1 MGRELRKTLCVLMA
15 AITLSS
21 SIELPARASEPAG
34 EVQETADSEKTVLA
48 EELDEEEEKGST
60 EQPAP
65 DKETEETQEISV
77 EEETGLETSDILIE
91 ETEIK
96 ETEIKETEIEETV
109 SETSSSE
116 VSTEEPVSSEQP
128 VSTEEPV
135 SSEQPVSTEEPISS
149 EQPVSTEENSSE
161 ETAPEETTSTEELTQ
176 EIASTE
182 ELTQEFTTTGELTE
196 ETEEEEIASYAFNWD
211 LGLGFIDDIASGSY
225 KNVYWRIDRD
235 GKLTVKGNGEYC
247 EYPQHTYSPWYPYR
261 ESIKTA
267 EVRLSL
273 IENPSFMFEDCVNL
287 TSVDISQLDTSLS
300 TNLSAMFRGCSSLKS
315 IDLSKMNTSK
325 ATQISAMFA
334 DCSSLETLDLS
345 NFDTSNVTA
354 MSSLFSYAKNLKHI
368 QFGEKFT
375 TEKVTRSPYMFQ
387 GCYALEELDLSS
399 FAMPVN
405 NEMKGMFKFCR
416 NLKKLTFGEKFSAA
430 KATDVSQMFWSCDGL
445 NALDLS
451 AFDLRSVQYADLMLG
466 MDNLLEFQTP
476 RNVKI
481 NISMPN
487 GTWQTSE
494 GQCITDGYLP
504 KNQNKSMKLTQ
515 QMQLIVTKT
524 VTEYSY
530 GSKLDLSDLK
540 VEYRNSTGS
549 IREQVK
555 DYTTNAKSI
564 DMNTA
569 GTKDLIVTYK
579 GISATVKITVK
590 EQTVLDRF
598 VLDDDAKTVYMPG
611 EKPCLDG
618 IWLHG
623 YLGNDRKIS
632 TVDYRTNLDEIDTST
647 PGVKKLKVWYAD
659 ACGEID
665 LFVMEPFQNDDI
677 AHKRY
682 DTLAYRIDKNGN
694 LTMMGSHPRLKNHDW
709 SGLQNALDC
718 VKTAKIVIRGADDF
732 SELLSGCRNL
742 ESVDFSETETKYVKN
757 FIQMFYNCSSLKSV
771 DLSGFDTEN
780 ATNMSSMFSEC
791 KSLKNVDLS
800 GFQTKNVKDMS
811 GMFGNCTALESV
823 NLSSFDTGSVIR
835 MRDMFS
841 GCNSLSSLPIGSFKT
856 GSVTNMSGMFAGC
869 SNIKEINLSH
879 FDTRNVENMS
889 RMFVGCKG
897 LTSLDLRPLNTQK
910 VTDMSE
916 MFDSC
921 SNLTSLN
928 LSNFDTRNVKNM
940 SEMFNYCTSLK
951 SLDVSRFN
959 TQAVTN
965 MDFMFSDCS
974 SLTSLDVTR
983 FDTRNVTNMRCMFR
997 YCNSLS
1003 SLDVSKF
1010 DTRKLENASYMFQY
1024 CKKLTSLDVTK
1035 FDTGNVTSMREMFR
1049 GCYALEALDTSSFQT
1064 GKVKD
1069 MAFMFA
1075 DCLSLTSLNV
1085 DSFDVR
1091 NAEDLSYMF
1100 YDSREL
1106 KKLNL
1111 SGFDMGG
1118 ITSVYG
1124 AESLVEG
1131 CRELEELWTPRNIKV
1146 EASLYGTWYDDKDNA
1161 YTEFPRNTGTSIHLR
1176 KTKTP
1181 EEPDEESSSSEESSS
1196 TEESSSQEESSSS
1209 EESST
1214 TEESSSIEESSSQE
1228 ESSSSE
1234 ESSTTE
1240 ESSSTV
1246 ESSTTEESSSVEE
1259 SSETEESSDTEE
1271 SSSQE
1276 ESSSSEESSTT
1287 EESSKADESASSEE
1301 SSDTEEHPSS
1311 EETSSS
1317 EESPTEEERSETDE
1331 SESAEESPTL
1341 DESSSPYAD
1350 EERIDLQKAGGKIAA
1365 IKSKT
1370 YDGLAYNPSVKVT
1383 VTEGGSR
1390 RTLTEGTDYSV
1401 LYEQNTDAGQ
1411 GIAVVRGN
1419 GLYKGTLRTTFE
1431 ITPKSIKRLKI
1442 MTGSMTAGSQSEPPV
1457 YVYDG
1462 TKRLEKGKDYKLTY
1476 AGDLTAKAS
1485 KAAKVT
1491 VTAAGNYEG
1500 SSTVKLAVYENDA
1513 SHIINP
1519 EHVALQTQSVPYTG
1533 KAQKPALTVA
1543 IDGMTL
1549 RANKDYK
1556 VQYQNNKNAGTAC
1569 VVVTGKGAY
1578 KGKVVKTFEITALGK
1593 TNTSLTVSKISDKTY
1608 NGKYQKP
1615 SVTVKCGSKKLA
1627 KNKDYTVTYQ
1637 YNLHASADNQKAKV
1651 IITGKGNYEGIIE
1664 TAEFVIKP
1672 QKISKAAVKG
1682 TMEHFTL
1689 TYGGTK
1695 LKEGVHYTI
1704 TSTAKAGSKKVK
1716 IKIEGLGDFAG
1727 SEMTKRVKAK

>member
-77 EEETGLETSDILIE
+77 EEENNLETSDILIE

-116 VSTEEPVSSEQP
+116 
-128 VSTEEPV
+128 
-135 SSEQPVSTEEPISS
+135 VSTEEPISS

-315 IDLSKMNTSK
+315 IDLSKLDTSK

-345 NFDTSNVTA
+345 NFDTSNVTDMA
-354 MSSLFSYAKNLKHI
+354 HLFSYAKNLKHI
-368 QFGEKFT
+368 SFGKKFT
-375 TEKVTRSPYMFQ
+375 TAKVTRSPYMFE
-387 GCYALEELDLSS
+387 GCYAIEELDLSS

-405 NEMKGMFKFCR
+405 NEMKGMFEFCR

-430 KATDVSQMFWSCDGL
+430 KATDVSRMFWSCDAL

-451 AFDLRSVQYADLMLG
+451 AFDLRNVQYANMMLA

-487 GTWQTSE
+487 GIWQTSE

-590 EQTVLDRF
+590 KQTVLDRF

-742 ESVDFSETETKYVKN
+742 ESVDFSGTETKYVKN

-1024 CKKLTSLDVTK
+1024 CKKLSSLDVSK

-1259 SSETEESSDTEE
+1259 SSETKESSDTEE

-1301 SSDTEEHPSS
+1301 SSDTKEHPSS
-1311 EETSSS
+1311 EETSSN

-1637 YNLHASADNQKAKV
+1637 HNLHASADNQKAKV
-1651 IITGKGNYEGIIE
+1651 IITGKGNYEGIVE

>member
-91 ETEIK
+91 ETG
-96 ETEIKETEIEETV
+96 IEETV

-116 VSTEEPVSSEQP
+116 
-128 VSTEEPV
+128 
-135 SSEQPVSTEEPISS
+135 VSTEEPISS

-182 ELTQEFTTTGELTE
+182 EPTQEFTTTGELTE

-247 EYPQHTYSPWYPYR
+247 AYPQHTYSPWYPYR

-273 IENPSFMFEDCVNL
+273 IKNPSFMFEDCVNL

-315 IDLSKMNTSK
+315 IDLSKLDTSK

-375 TEKVTRSPYMFQ
+375 TAKVTRSPYMFE
-387 GCYALEELDLSS
+387 GCYAIEELDLSS

-405 NEMKGMFKFCR
+405 NEMKGMFEFCR

-430 KATDVSQMFWSCDGL
+430 KATDVSRMFWSCDAL

-451 AFDLRSVQYADLMLG
+451 AFDLRNVQYANMMLA

-564 DMNTA
+564 DMKVA

-579 GISATVKITVK
+579 GLSATVKITVK
-590 EQTVLDRF
+590 KQTVLDRF

-742 ESVDFSETETKYVKN
+742 ESVDFSGTETKYVKN

-1637 YNLHASADNQKAKV
+1637 HNLHASADNQKAKV

>member
-77 EEETGLETSDILIE
+77 EEENNLETSDILIE

-315 IDLSKMNTSK
+315 IDLSKLDTSK

-375 TEKVTRSPYMFQ
+375 TAKVTRSPYMFE
-387 GCYALEELDLSS
+387 GCYAIEELDLSS

-405 NEMKGMFKFCR
+405 NEMKGMFEFCR

-430 KATDVSQMFWSCDGL
+430 KATDVSRMFWSCDAL

-451 AFDLRSVQYADLMLG
+451 AFDLRNVQYANMMLA

-590 EQTVLDRF
+590 KQTVLDRF

-742 ESVDFSETETKYVKN
+742 ESVDFSGTETKYVKN

-1024 CKKLTSLDVTK
+1024 CKKLSSLDVSK

-1209 EESST
+1209 EENST

-1259 SSETEESSDTEE
+1259 SSETKESSDTEE

-1276 ESSSSEESSTT
+1276 ESSSSVESSTT

-1637 YNLHASADNQKAKV
+1637 HNLHASADNQKAKV
-1651 IITGKGNYEGIIE
+1651 IITGKGNYEGIVE

>member
-77 EEETGLETSDILIE
+77 EEENNLETSDILIE

-375 TEKVTRSPYMFQ
+375 TAKVTRSPYMFE
-387 GCYALEELDLSS
+387 GCYAIEELDLSS

-405 NEMKGMFKFCR
+405 NEMKGMFEFCR

-430 KATDVSQMFWSCDGL
+430 KATDVSRMFWSCDGL

-476 RNVKI
+476 VNVKS
-481 NISMPN
+481 NIAMPQ
-487 GTWQTSE
+487 GVWQTPE
-494 GQCITDGYLP
+494 GQSVSGYLP
-504 KNQNKSMKLTQ
+504 KNQSKSIKLTQ
-515 QMQLIVTKT
+515 QMHLEVTKD
-524 VTEYSY
+524 VTEYIY
-530 GSKLDLSDLK
+530 GSTLGLSDLK

-590 EQTVLDRF
+590 KQTVLDRF

-742 ESVDFSETETKYVKN
+742 ESVDFSGTETKYVKN

-974 SLTSLDVTR
+974 TLTSLDVTR

-1024 CKKLTSLDVTK
+1024 CKKLSSLDVSK

-1049 GCYALEALDTSSFQT
+1049 GCYALETLDTSSFQT

-1176 KTKTP
+1176 KPKAV
-1181 EEPDEESSSSEESSS
+1181 EEPDEEESSSSEESSS

-1259 SSETEESSDTEE
+1259 SSATEESSDTEE

-1317 EESPTEEERSETDE
+1317 EESPTEEERSEMDE

-1533 KAQKPALTVA
+1533 KAQKPALTVV

-1637 YNLHASADNQKAKV
+1637 HNLHASADNQKAKV

>member
-1 MGRELRKTLCVLMA
+1 MA

-77 EEETGLETSDILIE
+77 EEENNLETSDILIE

-315 IDLSKMNTSK
+315 IDLSKLDTSK

-345 NFDTSNVTA
+345 NFDTSNVTDMA
-354 MSSLFSYAKNLKHI
+354 HLFSYAKNLKHI
-368 QFGEKFT
+368 SFGKKFT
-375 TEKVTRSPYMFQ
+375 TAKVTRSPYMFE
-387 GCYALEELDLSS
+387 GCYAIEELDLSS

-405 NEMKGMFKFCR
+405 NEMKGMFEFCR

-430 KATDVSQMFWSCDGL
+430 KATDVSRMFWSCDAL

-451 AFDLRSVQYADLMLG
+451 AFDLRNVQYANMMLA

-487 GTWQTSE
+487 GIWQTSE

-590 EQTVLDRF
+590 KQTVLDRF

-742 ESVDFSETETKYVKN
+742 ESVDFSGTETKYVKN

-965 MDFMFSDCS
+965 MGCMFSDCS

-983 FDTRNVTNMRCMFR
+983 FDTRNVTNMRSMFR

-1003 SLDVSKF
+1003 SLDVTKF

-1146 EASLYGTWYDDKDNA
+1146 ETSLYGTWYDDKDNA

-1637 YNLHASADNQKAKV
+1637 HNLHASADNQKAKV
-1651 IITGKGNYEGIIE
+1651 IITGKGNYEGIVE

-1727 SEMTKRVKAK
+1727 SEMTKSVKAK

>member
-1 MGRELRKTLCVLMA
+1 MA

-91 ETEIK
+91 ETG
-96 ETEIKETEIEETV
+96 IEETV

-116 VSTEEPVSSEQP
+116 
-128 VSTEEPV
+128 
-135 SSEQPVSTEEPISS
+135 VSTEEPISS

-247 EYPQHTYSPWYPYR
+247 AYPQHTYSPWYPYR

-476 RNVKI
+476 VNVKS
-481 NISMPN
+481 NIAMPQ
-487 GTWQTSE
+487 GVWQTPE
-494 GQCITDGYLP
+494 GQSVSGYLP
-504 KNQNKSMKLTQ
+504 KNQSKSIKLTQ
-515 QMQLIVTKT
+515 QMHLEVTKD
-524 VTEYSY
+524 VTEYIY
-530 GSKLDLSDLK
+530 GSTLDLSDLK

-564 DMNTA
+564 DMKVA

-579 GISATVKITVK
+579 GLSATVKITVK
-590 EQTVLDRF
+590 KQTVLDRF

-742 ESVDFSETETKYVKN
+742 ESVDFSGTETKYVKN

-965 MDFMFSDCS
+965 MGCMFSDCS

-983 FDTRNVTNMRCMFR
+983 FDTRNVTNMRSMFR

-1003 SLDVSKF
+1003 SLDVTKF

-1146 EASLYGTWYDDKDNA
+1146 ETSLYGTWYDDKDNA

-1176 KTKTP
+1176 KPKAV
-1181 EEPDEESSSSEESSS
+1181 EEPDEEESSSSEESSS
-1196 TEESSSQEESSSS
+1196 T
-1209 EESST
+1209 
-1214 TEESSSIEESSSQE
+1214 EESSSQE

-1276 ESSSSEESSTT
+1276 ESSSSEESSTS

-1462 TKRLEKGKDYKLTY
+1462 TKRLEKGKDYTLTY

-1485 KAAKVT
+1485 QSPQQEIMREAA
-1491 VTAAGNYEG
+1491 
-1500 SSTVKLAVYENDA
+1500 
-1513 SHIINP
+1513 
-1519 EHVALQTQSVPYTG
+1519 
-1533 KAQKPALTVA
+1533 
-1543 IDGMTL
+1543 
-1549 RANKDYK
+1549 R
-1556 VQYQNNKNAGTAC
+1556 
-1569 VVVTGKGAY
+1569 
-1578 KGKVVKTFEITALGK
+1578 
-1593 TNTSLTVSKISDKTY
+1593 
-1608 NGKYQKP
+1608 
-1615 SVTVKCGSKKLA
+1615 
-1627 KNKDYTVTYQ
+1627 
-1637 YNLHASADNQKAKV
+1637 
-1651 IITGKGNYEGIIE
+1651 
-1664 TAEFVIKP
+1664 
-1672 QKISKAAVKG
+1672 
-1682 TMEHFTL
+1682 
-1689 TYGGTK
+1689 
-1695 LKEGVHYTI
+1695 
-1704 TSTAKAGSKKVK
+1704 
-1716 IKIEGLGDFAG
+1716 
-1727 SEMTKRVKAK
+1727 

>member
-116 VSTEEPVSSEQP
+116 ISTEEPVSSEQP

-315 IDLSKMNTSK
+315 IDLSKLDTSK

-345 NFDTSNVTA
+345 NFDTSNVTDMA
-354 MSSLFSYAKNLKHI
+354 HLFSYAKNLKHI
-368 QFGEKFT
+368 SFGKKFT
-375 TEKVTRSPYMFQ
+375 TAKVTRSPYMFE
-387 GCYALEELDLSS
+387 GCYAIEELDLSS

-405 NEMKGMFKFCR
+405 NEMKGMFEFCR

-430 KATDVSQMFWSCDGL
+430 KATDVSRMFWSCDAL

-451 AFDLRSVQYADLMLG
+451 AFDLRNVQYANMMLA

-487 GTWQTSE
+487 GIWQTSE

-564 DMNTA
+564 DMKVA

-579 GISATVKITVK
+579 GLSATVKITVK
-590 EQTVLDRF
+590 KQTVLDRF

-742 ESVDFSETETKYVKN
+742 ESVDFSGTETKYVKN

-897 LTSLDLRPLNTQK
+897 LPSLDLRPLNTQK

-1024 CKKLTSLDVTK
+1024 CKKLTSLDVSK

-1276 ESSSSEESSTT
+1276 ENSSSEESSTT

-1637 YNLHASADNQKAKV
+1637 HNLHASADNQKAKV
-1651 IITGKGNYEGIIE
+1651 IITGKGNYEGIVE

-1704 TSTAKAGSKKVK
+1704 TSNAKAGSKKVK

>member
-1 MGRELRKTLCVLMA
+1 MA

-48 EELDEEEEKGST
+48 EELDEEEEKDST

-116 VSTEEPVSSEQP
+116 
-128 VSTEEPV
+128 
-135 SSEQPVSTEEPISS
+135 VSTEEPISS

-247 EYPQHTYSPWYPYR
+247 AYPQHTYSPWYPYR

-273 IENPSFMFEDCVNL
+273 IKNPSFMFEDCVNL

-315 IDLSKMNTSK
+315 IDLSKLDTSK

-375 TEKVTRSPYMFQ
+375 TAKVTRSPYMFE
-387 GCYALEELDLSS
+387 GCYAIEELDLSS

-405 NEMKGMFKFCR
+405 NEMKGMFEFCR

-430 KATDVSQMFWSCDGL
+430 KATDVSRMFWSCDAL

-451 AFDLRSVQYADLMLG
+451 AFDLRNVQYANMMLA

-564 DMNTA
+564 DMKVA

-579 GISATVKITVK
+579 GLSATVKITVK
-590 EQTVLDRF
+590 KQTVLDRF

-742 ESVDFSETETKYVKN
+742 ESVDFSGTETKYVKN

-965 MDFMFSDCS
+965 MGCMFSDCS

-983 FDTRNVTNMRCMFR
+983 FDTRNVTNMRSMFR

-1003 SLDVSKF
+1003 SLDVTKF

-1146 EASLYGTWYDDKDNA
+1146 ETSLYGTWYDDKDNA

-1431 ITPKSIKRLKI
+1431 ITPKSIKKLKI

-1462 TKRLEKGKDYKLTY
+1462 TKCLENGKDYTLTY

-1569 VVVTGKGAY
+1569 AVVTGKGAY

-1637 YNLHASADNQKAKV
+1637 HNLHASADNQKAKV
-1651 IITGKGNYEGIIE
+1651 IITGKGNYEGIVE

>member
-91 ETEIK
+91 ETG
-96 ETEIKETEIEETV
+96 IEETV

-116 VSTEEPVSSEQP
+116 
-128 VSTEEPV
+128 
-135 SSEQPVSTEEPISS
+135 VSTEEPISS

-247 EYPQHTYSPWYPYR
+247 AYPQHTYSPWYPYR

-476 RNVKI
+476 VNVKS
-481 NISMPN
+481 NIAMPQ
-487 GTWQTSE
+487 GVWQTPE
-494 GQCITDGYLP
+494 GQSVSGYLP
-504 KNQNKSMKLTQ
+504 KNQSKSIKLTQ
-515 QMQLIVTKT
+515 QMHLEVTKD
-524 VTEYSY
+524 VTEYIY
-530 GSKLDLSDLK
+530 GSTLDLSDLK

-564 DMNTA
+564 DMKVA

-579 GISATVKITVK
+579 GLSATVKITVK
-590 EQTVLDRF
+590 KQTVLDRF

-742 ESVDFSETETKYVKN
+742 ESVDFSGTETKYVKN

-965 MDFMFSDCS
+965 MGCMFSDCS

-983 FDTRNVTNMRCMFR
+983 FDTRNVTNMRSMFR

-1003 SLDVSKF
+1003 SLDVTKF

-1146 EASLYGTWYDDKDNA
+1146 ETSLYGTWYDDKDNA

-1176 KTKTP
+1176 KPKAV
-1181 EEPDEESSSSEESSS
+1181 EEPDEEESSSSEESSS
-1196 TEESSSQEESSSS
+1196 T
-1209 EESST
+1209 
-1214 TEESSSIEESSSQE
+1214 EESSSQE

-1276 ESSSSEESSTT
+1276 ESSSSEESSTS

-1462 TKRLEKGKDYKLTY
+1462 TKRLEKGKDYTLTY

-1485 KAAKVT
+1485 QSPQQEIMREAA
-1491 VTAAGNYEG
+1491 
-1500 SSTVKLAVYENDA
+1500 
-1513 SHIINP
+1513 
-1519 EHVALQTQSVPYTG
+1519 
-1533 KAQKPALTVA
+1533 
-1543 IDGMTL
+1543 
-1549 RANKDYK
+1549 R
-1556 VQYQNNKNAGTAC
+1556 
-1569 VVVTGKGAY
+1569 
-1578 KGKVVKTFEITALGK
+1578 
-1593 TNTSLTVSKISDKTY
+1593 
-1608 NGKYQKP
+1608 
-1615 SVTVKCGSKKLA
+1615 
-1627 KNKDYTVTYQ
+1627 
-1637 YNLHASADNQKAKV
+1637 
-1651 IITGKGNYEGIIE
+1651 
-1664 TAEFVIKP
+1664 
-1672 QKISKAAVKG
+1672 
-1682 TMEHFTL
+1682 
-1689 TYGGTK
+1689 
-1695 LKEGVHYTI
+1695 
-1704 TSTAKAGSKKVK
+1704 
-1716 IKIEGLGDFAG
+1716 
-1727 SEMTKRVKAK
+1727 

>member
-1 MGRELRKTLCVLMA
+1 
-15 AITLSS
+15 
-21 SIELPARASEPAG
+21 
-34 EVQETADSEKTVLA
+34 
-48 EELDEEEEKGST
+48 
-60 EQPAP
+60 
-65 DKETEETQEISV
+65 
-77 EEETGLETSDILIE
+77 
-91 ETEIK
+91 
-96 ETEIKETEIEETV
+96 
-109 SETSSSE
+109 
-116 VSTEEPVSSEQP
+116 
-128 VSTEEPV
+128 
-135 SSEQPVSTEEPISS
+135 
-149 EQPVSTEENSSE
+149 
-161 ETAPEETTSTEELTQ
+161 
-176 EIASTE
+176 
-182 ELTQEFTTTGELTE
+182 
-196 ETEEEEIASYAFNWD
+196 
-211 LGLGFIDDIASGSY
+211 
-225 KNVYWRIDRD
+225 
-235 GKLTVKGNGEYC
+235 
-247 EYPQHTYSPWYPYR
+247 
-261 ESIKTA
+261 
-267 EVRLSL
+267 
-273 IENPSFMFEDCVNL
+273 
-287 TSVDISQLDTSLS
+287 
-300 TNLSAMFRGCSSLKS
+300 
-315 IDLSKMNTSK
+315 
-325 ATQISAMFA
+325 
-334 DCSSLETLDLS
+334 
-345 NFDTSNVTA
+345 
-354 MSSLFSYAKNLKHI
+354 
-368 QFGEKFT
+368 
-375 TEKVTRSPYMFQ
+375 
-387 GCYALEELDLSS
+387 
-399 FAMPVN
+399 
-405 NEMKGMFKFCR
+405 
-416 NLKKLTFGEKFSAA
+416 
-430 KATDVSQMFWSCDGL
+430 
-445 NALDLS
+445 
-451 AFDLRSVQYADLMLG
+451 
-466 MDNLLEFQTP
+466 
-476 RNVKI
+476 
-481 NISMPN
+481 
-487 GTWQTSE
+487 
-494 GQCITDGYLP
+494 
-504 KNQNKSMKLTQ
+504 
-515 QMQLIVTKT
+515 
-524 VTEYSY
+524 
-530 GSKLDLSDLK
+530 
-540 VEYRNSTGS
+540 
-549 IREQVK
+549 
-555 DYTTNAKSI
+555 
-564 DMNTA
+564 
-569 GTKDLIVTYK
+569 
-579 GISATVKITVK
+579 
-590 EQTVLDRF
+590 
-598 VLDDDAKTVYMPG
+598 
-611 EKPCLDG
+611 
-618 IWLHG
+618 
-623 YLGNDRKIS
+623 
-632 TVDYRTNLDEIDTST
+632 
-647 PGVKKLKVWYAD
+647 
-659 ACGEID
+659 
-665 LFVMEPFQNDDI
+665 
-677 AHKRY
+677 
-682 DTLAYRIDKNGN
+682 
-694 LTMMGSHPRLKNHDW
+694 
-709 SGLQNALDC
+709 
-718 VKTAKIVIRGADDF
+718 
-732 SELLSGCRNL
+732 
-742 ESVDFSETETKYVKN
+742 
-757 FIQMFYNCSSLKSV
+757 
-771 DLSGFDTEN
+771 
-780 ATNMSSMFSEC
+780 
-791 KSLKNVDLS
+791 
-800 GFQTKNVKDMS
+800 
-811 GMFGNCTALESV
+811 
-823 NLSSFDTGSVIR
+823 
-835 MRDMFS
+835 
-841 GCNSLSSLPIGSFKT
+841 
-856 GSVTNMSGMFAGC
+856 
-869 SNIKEINLSH
+869 
-879 FDTRNVENMS
+879 
-889 RMFVGCKG
+889 
-897 LTSLDLRPLNTQK
+897 
-910 VTDMSE
+910 
-916 MFDSC
+916 
-921 SNLTSLN
+921 
-928 LSNFDTRNVKNM
+928 
-940 SEMFNYCTSLK
+940 MFNYCTSLNA
-951 SLDVSRFN
+951 LDVSRFN

-965 MDFMFSDCS
+965 MGCMFRDCS

-983 FDTRNVTNMRCMFR
+983 FDTRNVTNMRSMFR

-1003 SLDVSKF
+1003 
-1010 DTRKLENASYMFQY
+1010 
-1024 CKKLTSLDVTK
+1024 SLDVTK

-1146 EASLYGTWYDDKDNA
+1146 ETSLYGTWYDDKDNA

-1176 KTKTP
+1176 KPKAV
-1181 EEPDEESSSSEESSS
+1181 EEPDEEESSSSEESSS

-1276 ESSSSEESSTT
+1276 ESSSSEESSTS

-1350 EERIDLQKAGGKIAA
+1350 EERIDLQKAGGKITA

-1462 TKRLEKGKDYKLTY
+1462 TKRLEKGKDYTLTY

-1637 YNLHASADNQKAKV
+1637 HNLHASADNQKAKV

>member
-128 VSTEEPV
+128 VSTEE
-135 SSEQPVSTEEPISS
+135 
-149 EQPVSTEENSSE
+149 NSSE

-247 EYPQHTYSPWYPYR
+247 AYPQHTYSPWYPYR

-273 IENPSFMFEDCVNL
+273 IKNPSFMFEDCVNL

-375 TEKVTRSPYMFQ
+375 TAKVTRSPYMFE
-387 GCYALEELDLSS
+387 GCYAIEELDLSS

-405 NEMKGMFKFCR
+405 NEMKGMFEFCR

-430 KATDVSQMFWSCDGL
+430 KATDVSRMFWSCDAL

-451 AFDLRSVQYADLMLG
+451 AFDLRNVQYANMMLA

-564 DMNTA
+564 DMKVA

-579 GISATVKITVK
+579 GLSATVKITVK
-590 EQTVLDRF
+590 KQTVLDRF

-742 ESVDFSETETKYVKN
+742 ESVDFSGTETKYVKN

-965 MDFMFSDCS
+965 MGCMFSDCS

-983 FDTRNVTNMRCMFR
+983 FDTRNVTNMRSMFR

-1003 SLDVSKF
+1003 SLDVTKF

-1431 ITPKSIKRLKI
+1431 ITPKSIKKLKI

-1462 TKRLEKGKDYKLTY
+1462 TKCLENGKDYTLTY

-1569 VVVTGKGAY
+1569 AVVTGKGAY

-1637 YNLHASADNQKAKV
+1637 HNLHASADNQKAKV
-1651 IITGKGNYEGIIE
+1651 IITGKGNYEGIVE

>member
-1 MGRELRKTLCVLMA
+1 MA

-91 ETEIK
+91 ETG
-96 ETEIKETEIEETV
+96 IEETV

-116 VSTEEPVSSEQP
+116 
-128 VSTEEPV
+128 
-135 SSEQPVSTEEPISS
+135 VSTEEPISS

-247 EYPQHTYSPWYPYR
+247 AYPQHTYSPWYPYR

-476 RNVKI
+476 VNVKS
-481 NISMPN
+481 NIAMPQ
-487 GTWQTSE
+487 GVWQTPE
-494 GQCITDGYLP
+494 GQSVSGYLP
-504 KNQNKSMKLTQ
+504 KNQSKSIKLTQ
-515 QMQLIVTKT
+515 QMHLEVTKD
-524 VTEYSY
+524 VTEYIY
-530 GSKLDLSDLK
+530 GSTLDLSDLK

-564 DMNTA
+564 DMKVA

-579 GISATVKITVK
+579 GLSATVKITVK
-590 EQTVLDRF
+590 KQTVLDRF

-742 ESVDFSETETKYVKN
+742 ESVDFSGTETKYVKN

-965 MDFMFSDCS
+965 MGCMFSDCS

-983 FDTRNVTNMRCMFR
+983 FDTRNVTNMRSMFR

-1003 SLDVSKF
+1003 SLDVTKF

-1146 EASLYGTWYDDKDNA
+1146 ETSLYGTWYDDKDNA

-1176 KTKTP
+1176 KPKAV
-1181 EEPDEESSSSEESSS
+1181 EEPDEEESSSSEESSS
-1196 TEESSSQEESSSS
+1196 T
-1209 EESST
+1209 
-1214 TEESSSIEESSSQE
+1214 EESSSQE

-1259 SSETEESSDTEE
+1259 SSETEERSDTEE

-1276 ESSSSEESSTT
+1276 ESSSSEESSTS

-1365 IKSKT
+1365 IKSKSF
-1370 YDGLAYNPSVKVT
+1370 DGLAYNPSVKVT

-1462 TKRLEKGKDYKLTY
+1462 TKRLEKGKDYTLTY

-1485 KAAKVT
+1485 QSPQQEIMREAA
-1491 VTAAGNYEG
+1491 
-1500 SSTVKLAVYENDA
+1500 
-1513 SHIINP
+1513 
-1519 EHVALQTQSVPYTG
+1519 
-1533 KAQKPALTVA
+1533 
-1543 IDGMTL
+1543 
-1549 RANKDYK
+1549 R
-1556 VQYQNNKNAGTAC
+1556 
-1569 VVVTGKGAY
+1569 
-1578 KGKVVKTFEITALGK
+1578 
-1593 TNTSLTVSKISDKTY
+1593 
-1608 NGKYQKP
+1608 
-1615 SVTVKCGSKKLA
+1615 
-1627 KNKDYTVTYQ
+1627 
-1637 YNLHASADNQKAKV
+1637 
-1651 IITGKGNYEGIIE
+1651 
-1664 TAEFVIKP
+1664 
-1672 QKISKAAVKG
+1672 
-1682 TMEHFTL
+1682 
-1689 TYGGTK
+1689 
-1695 LKEGVHYTI
+1695 
-1704 TSTAKAGSKKVK
+1704 
-1716 IKIEGLGDFAG
+1716 
-1727 SEMTKRVKAK
+1727 

>member
-1 MGRELRKTLCVLMA
+1 MA

-91 ETEIK
+91 ETG
-96 ETEIKETEIEETV
+96 IEETV

-116 VSTEEPVSSEQP
+116 
-128 VSTEEPV
+128 
-135 SSEQPVSTEEPISS
+135 VSTEEPISS

-315 IDLSKMNTSK
+315 IDLSKLDTSK

-375 TEKVTRSPYMFQ
+375 TAKVTRSPYMFE
-387 GCYALEELDLSS
+387 GCYAIEELDLSS

-405 NEMKGMFKFCR
+405 NEMKGMFEFCR

-430 KATDVSQMFWSCDGL
+430 KATDVSRMFWSCDAL

-451 AFDLRSVQYADLMLG
+451 AFDLRNVQYANMMLA

-590 EQTVLDRF
+590 KQTVLDRF

-742 ESVDFSETETKYVKN
+742 ESVDFSGTETKYVKN

-965 MDFMFSDCS
+965 MGCMFSDCS

-983 FDTRNVTNMRCMFR
+983 FDTRNVTNMRSMFR

-1003 SLDVSKF
+1003 GLDVTKF

-1209 EESST
+1209 EENST

-1259 SSETEESSDTEE
+1259 SSETKESSDTEE

-1593 TNTSLTVSKISDKTY
+1593 TNTSLTVSKISDKKY

-1637 YNLHASADNQKAKV
+1637 HNLHASADNQKAKV
-1651 IITGKGNYEGIIE
+1651 IITGKGNYEGIVE

-1704 TSTAKAGSKKVK
+1704 TSNAKAGSKKVK

>member
-375 TEKVTRSPYMFQ
+375 TAKVTRSPYMFE
-387 GCYALEELDLSS
+387 GCYAIEELDLSS

-405 NEMKGMFKFCR
+405 NEMKGMFEFCR

-430 KATDVSQMFWSCDGL
+430 KATDVSRMFWSCDAL

-451 AFDLRSVQYADLMLG
+451 AFDLRNVQYANMMLA

-579 GISATVKITVK
+579 GLSATVKITVK
-590 EQTVLDRF
+590 KQTVLDRF

-742 ESVDFSETETKYVKN
+742 ESVDFSGTETKYVKN

-965 MDFMFSDCS
+965 MGCMFSDCS

-983 FDTRNVTNMRCMFR
+983 FDTRNVTNMRSMFR

-1003 SLDVSKF
+1003 SLDVTKF

-1024 CKKLTSLDVTK
+1024 CKKLTSLDVSK

-1259 SSETEESSDTEE
+1259 SSETKESSDTEE

-1637 YNLHASADNQKAKV
+1637 HNLHASADNQKAKV

>member
-1 MGRELRKTLCVLMA
+1 
-15 AITLSS
+15 
-21 SIELPARASEPAG
+21 
-34 EVQETADSEKTVLA
+34 
-48 EELDEEEEKGST
+48 
-60 EQPAP
+60 
-65 DKETEETQEISV
+65 
-77 EEETGLETSDILIE
+77 
-91 ETEIK
+91 
-96 ETEIKETEIEETV
+96 
-109 SETSSSE
+109 
-116 VSTEEPVSSEQP
+116 
-128 VSTEEPV
+128 
-135 SSEQPVSTEEPISS
+135 
-149 EQPVSTEENSSE
+149 
-161 ETAPEETTSTEELTQ
+161 
-176 EIASTE
+176 
-182 ELTQEFTTTGELTE
+182 
-196 ETEEEEIASYAFNWD
+196 
-211 LGLGFIDDIASGSY
+211 
-225 KNVYWRIDRD
+225 
-235 GKLTVKGNGEYC
+235 
-247 EYPQHTYSPWYPYR
+247 
-261 ESIKTA
+261 
-267 EVRLSL
+267 
-273 IENPSFMFEDCVNL
+273 
-287 TSVDISQLDTSLS
+287 
-300 TNLSAMFRGCSSLKS
+300 
-315 IDLSKMNTSK
+315 
-325 ATQISAMFA
+325 
-334 DCSSLETLDLS
+334 
-345 NFDTSNVTA
+345 
-354 MSSLFSYAKNLKHI
+354 
-368 QFGEKFT
+368 
-375 TEKVTRSPYMFQ
+375 
-387 GCYALEELDLSS
+387 
-399 FAMPVN
+399 
-405 NEMKGMFKFCR
+405 
-416 NLKKLTFGEKFSAA
+416 
-430 KATDVSQMFWSCDGL
+430 
-445 NALDLS
+445 
-451 AFDLRSVQYADLMLG
+451 
-466 MDNLLEFQTP
+466 
-476 RNVKI
+476 
-481 NISMPN
+481 
-487 GTWQTSE
+487 
-494 GQCITDGYLP
+494 
-504 KNQNKSMKLTQ
+504 
-515 QMQLIVTKT
+515 
-524 VTEYSY
+524 
-530 GSKLDLSDLK
+530 
-540 VEYRNSTGS
+540 
-549 IREQVK
+549 
-555 DYTTNAKSI
+555 
-564 DMNTA
+564 
-569 GTKDLIVTYK
+569 
-579 GISATVKITVK
+579 
-590 EQTVLDRF
+590 
-598 VLDDDAKTVYMPG
+598 
-611 EKPCLDG
+611 
-618 IWLHG
+618 
-623 YLGNDRKIS
+623 
-632 TVDYRTNLDEIDTST
+632 
-647 PGVKKLKVWYAD
+647 
-659 ACGEID
+659 
-665 LFVMEPFQNDDI
+665 
-677 AHKRY
+677 
-682 DTLAYRIDKNGN
+682 
-694 LTMMGSHPRLKNHDW
+694 
-709 SGLQNALDC
+709 
-718 VKTAKIVIRGADDF
+718 
-732 SELLSGCRNL
+732 
-742 ESVDFSETETKYVKN
+742 
-757 FIQMFYNCSSLKSV
+757 
-771 DLSGFDTEN
+771 
-780 ATNMSSMFSEC
+780 
-791 KSLKNVDLS
+791 
-800 GFQTKNVKDMS
+800 
-811 GMFGNCTALESV
+811 
-823 NLSSFDTGSVIR
+823 
-835 MRDMFS
+835 
-841 GCNSLSSLPIGSFKT
+841 
-856 GSVTNMSGMFAGC
+856 
-869 SNIKEINLSH
+869 
-879 FDTRNVENMS
+879 
-889 RMFVGCKG
+889 
-897 LTSLDLRPLNTQK
+897 
-910 VTDMSE
+910 
-916 MFDSC
+916 
-921 SNLTSLN
+921 
-928 LSNFDTRNVKNM
+928 
-940 SEMFNYCTSLK
+940 
-951 SLDVSRFN
+951 
-959 TQAVTN
+959 
-965 MDFMFSDCS
+965 
-974 SLTSLDVTR
+974 
-983 FDTRNVTNMRCMFR
+983 
-997 YCNSLS
+997 
-1003 SLDVSKF
+1003 
-1010 DTRKLENASYMFQY
+1010 
-1024 CKKLTSLDVTK
+1024 
-1035 FDTGNVTSMREMFR
+1035 MREMFR

-1146 EASLYGTWYDDKDNA
+1146 ETSLYGTWYDDKDNA

-1176 KTKTP
+1176 KPKAV
-1181 EEPDEESSSSEESSS
+1181 EEPDEEESSSSEESSS

-1276 ESSSSEESSTT
+1276 ESSSSEESSTS

-1462 TKRLEKGKDYKLTY
+1462 TKRLEKGKDYTLTY

-1637 YNLHASADNQKAKV
+1637 HNLHASADNQKAKV

>member
-1 MGRELRKTLCVLMA
+1 MA

-77 EEETGLETSDILIE
+77 EEENNLETSDILIE

-375 TEKVTRSPYMFQ
+375 TAKVTRSPYMFE
-387 GCYALEELDLSS
+387 GCYAIEELDLSS

-405 NEMKGMFKFCR
+405 NEMKGMFEFCR

-430 KATDVSQMFWSCDGL
+430 KATDVSRMFWSCDGL

-476 RNVKI
+476 VNVKS
-481 NISMPN
+481 NIAMPQ
-487 GTWQTSE
+487 GVWQTPE
-494 GQCITDGYLP
+494 GQSVSGYLP
-504 KNQNKSMKLTQ
+504 KNQSKSIKLTQ
-515 QMQLIVTKT
+515 QMHLEVTKD
-524 VTEYSY
+524 VTEYIY
-530 GSKLDLSDLK
+530 GSTLGLSDLK

-590 EQTVLDRF
+590 KQTVLDRF

-742 ESVDFSETETKYVKN
+742 ESVDFSGTETKYVKN

-974 SLTSLDVTR
+974 TLTSLDVTR

-1024 CKKLTSLDVTK
+1024 CKKLSSLDVSK

-1049 GCYALEALDTSSFQT
+1049 GCYALETLDTSSFQT

-1176 KTKTP
+1176 KPKAV
-1181 EEPDEESSSSEESSS
+1181 EEPDEEESSSSEESSS

-1259 SSETEESSDTEE
+1259 SSATEESSDTEE

-1317 EESPTEEERSETDE
+1317 EESPTEEERSEMDE

-1533 KAQKPALTVA
+1533 KAQKPALTVV

-1637 YNLHASADNQKAKV
+1637 HNLHASADNQKAKV

>member
-476 RNVKI
+476 VNVKS
-481 NISMPN
+481 NIAMPQ
-487 GTWQTSE
+487 GVWQTPE
-494 GQCITDGYLP
+494 GQSVSGYLP
-504 KNQNKSMKLTQ
+504 KNQSKSIKLTQ
-515 QMQLIVTKT
+515 QMHLEVTKD
-524 VTEYSY
+524 VTEYIY
-530 GSKLDLSDLK
+530 GSTLGLSDLK

-564 DMNTA
+564 DMKVA

-579 GISATVKITVK
+579 GLSATVKITVK

-742 ESVDFSETETKYVKN
+742 ESVDFSGTETKYVKN

-1024 CKKLTSLDVTK
+1024 CKKLSSLDVSK

-1259 SSETEESSDTEE
+1259 SSETKESSDTEE

-1637 YNLHASADNQKAKV
+1637 HNLHASADNQKAKV
-1651 IITGKGNYEGIIE
+1651 IITGKGNYEGIVE

>member
-48 EELDEEEEKGST
+48 EELDEEEEKDST

-77 EEETGLETSDILIE
+77 EEENNLETSDILIE

-116 VSTEEPVSSEQP
+116 

-345 NFDTSNVTA
+345 NFDTSNVTDMA
-354 MSSLFSYAKNLKHI
+354 HLFSYAKNLKHI
-368 QFGEKFT
+368 SFGKKFT
-375 TEKVTRSPYMFQ
+375 TAKVTRSPYMFE
-387 GCYALEELDLSS
+387 GCYAIEELDLSS

-405 NEMKGMFKFCR
+405 NEMKGMFEFCR

-430 KATDVSQMFWSCDGL
+430 KATDVSRMFWSCDAL

-451 AFDLRSVQYADLMLG
+451 AFDLRNVQYANMMLA

-590 EQTVLDRF
+590 KQTVLDRF

-742 ESVDFSETETKYVKN
+742 ESVDFSGTETKYVKN

-965 MDFMFSDCS
+965 MGCMFSDCS

-1024 CKKLTSLDVTK
+1024 CKKLSSLDVSK

-1209 EESST
+1209 EENST

-1259 SSETEESSDTEE
+1259 SSETKESSDTEE

-1442 MTGSMTAGSQSEPPV
+1442 MTGSMTAGRQSEPPV

-1637 YNLHASADNQKAKV
+1637 HNLHASADNQKAKV

>member
-77 EEETGLETSDILIE
+77 EEENNLETSDILIE

-116 VSTEEPVSSEQP
+116 

-247 EYPQHTYSPWYPYR
+247 AYPQHTYSPWYPYR

-273 IENPSFMFEDCVNL
+273 IKNPSFMFEDCVNL

-375 TEKVTRSPYMFQ
+375 TAKVTRSPYMFE
-387 GCYALEELDLSS
+387 GCYAIEELDLSS

-405 NEMKGMFKFCR
+405 NEMKGMFEFCR

-430 KATDVSQMFWSCDGL
+430 KATDVSRMFWSCDAL

-451 AFDLRSVQYADLMLG
+451 AFDLRNVQYANMMLA

-590 EQTVLDRF
+590 KQTVLDRF

-742 ESVDFSETETKYVKN
+742 ESVDFSGTETKYVKN

-965 MDFMFSDCS
+965 MGCMFSDCS

-983 FDTRNVTNMRCMFR
+983 FDTRNVTNMRSMFR

-1003 SLDVSKF
+1003 SLDVTKF

-1024 CKKLTSLDVTK
+1024 CKKLSSLDVSK

-1637 YNLHASADNQKAKV
+1637 HNLHASADNQKAKV

>member
-77 EEETGLETSDILIE
+77 EEENNLETSDILIE

-451 AFDLRSVQYADLMLG
+451 AFDLQSVQYADLMLG

-476 RNVKI
+476 VNVKS
-481 NISMPN
+481 NIAMPQ
-487 GTWQTSE
+487 GVWQTPE
-494 GQCITDGYLP
+494 GQSVSGYLP
-504 KNQNKSMKLTQ
+504 KNQSKSIKLTQ
-515 QMQLIVTKT
+515 QMHLEVTKD
-524 VTEYSY
+524 VTEYIY
-530 GSKLDLSDLK
+530 GSTLGLSDLK

-564 DMNTA
+564 DMKVA

-579 GISATVKITVK
+579 GLSATVKITVK

-1214 TEESSSIEESSSQE
+1214 TEESSS
-1228 ESSSSE
+1228 
-1234 ESSTTE
+1234 
-1240 ESSSTV
+1240 TV

-1637 YNLHASADNQKAKV
+1637 HNLHASADNQKAKV
-1651 IITGKGNYEGIIE
+1651 IITGKGNYEGIVE

-1704 TSTAKAGSKKVK
+1704 TSNAKAGSKKVK